1 MRTRGERGKSK
12 IERQRARTRG
22 TFSPRVPKLGSAV
35 EKVEFSRLISK
46 KLTNVDFSRLNST
59 FFKKFDLSLKS
70 NFLKLKSNF

>member
-1 MRTRGERGKSK
+1 M
-12 IERQRARTRG
+12 
-22 TFSPRVPKLGSAV
+22 GSAV